1 MLNETELENL
11 KGNIEAAKENVEIA
25 KTTLRL
31 LEGRLAQHE
40 KEVELNKKK
49 DLIGQCFIAK
59 PWKSLYEK
67 HQYENVSA
75 FKILDVLSDGKDAKV
90 VAVMEGP
97 DRYGFT
103 TKGIGQ
109 LIMPLWR
116 HCGKIDIT
124 PLVIETFNQL
134 EHESTFTQMA
144 KHKFYQ
150 TLEGEEN
157 KNELHDGTIN

>member
-1 MLNETELENL
+1 MLNDKELENL

-25 KTTLRL
+25 KETLRL
-31 LEGRLAQHE
+31 LEGRLDAHE

-49 DLIGQCFIAK
+49 SLIGQCFIAQ
-59 PWKSLYEK
+59 PWKPLDGK

-75 FKILDVLSDGKDAKV
+75 FKILDILSNGKDAKV

-97 DRYGFT
+97 DRYGFP
-103 TKGIGQ
+103 TKGVGL

-124 PLVIETFNQL
+124 PLVIETFYQL
-134 EHESTFTQMA
+134 EHESTFIQMA

-150 TLEGEEN
+150 ILEGEEN

>member
-1 MLNETELENL
+1 MLNETELKNL
-11 KGNIEAAKENVEIA
+11 KRAIAIA
-25 KTTLRL
+25 KQHIETDKEDLRQ
-31 LEGRLAQHE
+31 LEAKLDAYE
-40 KEVELNKKK
+40 KEVELNRKKS
-49 DLIGQCFIAK
+49 LIGQCFIAK
-59 PWKSLYEK
+59 PWKSLDEK

-75 FKILDVLSDGKDAKV
+75 FKILDILSDGKDAKV

-97 DRYGFT
+97 DRYGFP
-103 TKGIGQ
+103 TKGVGH

-134 EHESTFTQMA
+134 EHESTFTQMV

-150 TLEGEEN
+150 ILEGEEN
-157 KNELHDGTIN
+157 

>member
-1 MLNETELENL
+1 MLNDKELENL

-25 KTTLRL
+25 KETLRF
-31 LEGRLAQHE
+31 LEGQLDAHE
-40 KEVELNKKK
+40 KEVELSKKK
-49 DLIGQCFIAK
+49 SLIGQCFIAK

-75 FKILDVLSDGKDAKV
+75 FKILDILSNGKDAKV
-90 VAVMEGP
+90 IAVMEGP
-97 DRYGFT
+97 DRYGFPT
-103 TKGIGQ
+103 RGVGQ

-116 HCGKIDIT
+116 HCGKVDIT

-134 EHESTFTQMA
+134 EHESTFIQMA

-150 TLEGEEN
+150 TLESEEN

>member
-1 MLNETELENL
+1 MLNETELRNLKRAIEIAEQNIKIDKENL
-11 KGNIEAAKENVEIA
+11 RRLEAKLDA
-25 KTTLRL
+25 
-31 LEGRLAQHE
+31 HE

-59 PWKSLYEK
+59 PWKPLCEK

-75 FKILDVLSDGKDAKV
+75 FKILDILSDGKDAKV
-90 VAVMEGP
+90 VAIMEGP
-97 DRYGFT
+97 DRYGFP